1 MSVSA
6 FNPSTFDNVDLIFSG
21 NVLLGVTAVLIIIF
35 VIFYC
40 VILPFSCFLFPREQP
55 RRSYSMEPQG
65 FGLSA
70 CAFRFPSWDATSPNG
85 SEINF
90 CTNAPDFPLFPFVV
104 CALVMVAFFVRQY
117 ELKTPYGKK

>member
-6 FNPSTFDNVDLIFSG
+6 FNPSTFDNGDIIFTG
-21 NVLLGVTAVLIIIF
+21 NVLLGVTAVLVILF

-40 VILPFSCFLFPREQP
+40 VILPFSCFFFPREQS
-55 RRSYSMEPQG
+55 RNSYSVEPSS

-70 CAFRFPSWDATSPNG
+70 CAFRMPDWNAPSAHSQQ
-85 SEINF
+85 INF

-104 CALVMVAFFVRQY
+104 CALVLVAFVVRHY
-117 ELKTPYGKK
+117 ELKPPYGKK